1 MVHERKRVCFIS
13 HRTAVLQRWPGKFLY
28 PAESAMHLIPN
39 SFAHNRFFCMIR
51 VAWHLVNAMQYYSV
65 IPSMFYVYGKYGLF
79 GEETL

>member
-1 MVHERKRVCFIS
+1 
-13 HRTAVLQRWPGKFLY
+13 
-28 PAESAMHLIPN
+28 MHLIPN